1 MFSPIFLYWCYSR
14 IFFFSYKRKLLISHF
29 GCLKIMYSLIF
40 FFLILVSVCF
50 PSHFVFPLHQYSP
63 VLNSI
68 ANGSRLSESIEL
80 ESFYGIYF
88 LLFSYYDRFF
98 VFFFFQNVRKKLQS
112 MSSWGACGEASTL
125 VSVDASIGSLRYT
138 KPVSNCAHFNQ

>member
-1 MFSPIFLYWCYSR
+1 MLEDNVLFDFFLLNFSISMFSLSLCLPTSSVYSS
-14 IFFFSYKRKLLISHF
+14 IK
-29 GCLKIMYSLIF
+29 
-40 FFLILVSVCF
+40 
-50 PSHFVFPLHQYSP
+50 QYHY
-63 VLNSI
+63 
-68 ANGSRLSESIEL
+68 ESIEL

-98 VFFFFQNVRKKLQS
+98 GFFFSKMSEKLQS

-138 KPVSNCAHFNQ
+138 KPVSNCVHFNQ